1 MKKILFFILILSAF
15 IACEQKPDSGVE
27 PPKSDVEDQEP
38 EIDTGIGVES
48 GYEYIDLGL
57 SVKWATC
64 NVGAETPED
73 YGDYFAWAE
82 TQSKSKYNWDSYKYQ
97 KTGKYGSSFLL
108 KYCTSEPNDGYQ
120 WGYNDFSDGKSVLE
134 RADDAAYVNWKGKWR
149 MPTPEEFQELI
160 NFCTWEK
167 TIQNRVVGYKVTSIV
182 DGYTERSI
190 FLPAAGEIW
199 TNVEGTKTEHNGKTV
214 IGNYWS
220 NELEFDHCIYAY
232 YLYFSVNATDIDI
245 DSNSRC
251 TGFSIRPVCP

>member
-1 MKKILFFILILSAF
+1 MRKLFVNIVLIAIGLVVFNS
-15 IACEQKPDSGVE
+15 CEQKPDSGVE
-27 PPKSDVEDQEP
+27 SQKPDIEDQEP
-38 EIDTGIGVES
+38 EIDTGIGVEN
-48 GYEYIDLGL
+48 GHEYVDLGL

-82 TQSKSKYNWDSYKYQ
+82 TQSKSKYDWDSYKYQ

-160 NFCTWEK
+160 NFCKWEK
-167 TIQNRVVGYKVTSIV
+167 TIQNRVVGYK
-182 DGYTERSI
+182 
-190 FLPAAGEIW
+190 F
-199 TNVEGTKTEHNGKTV
+199 TK
-214 IGNYWS
+214 W
-220 NELEFDHCIYAY
+220 
-232 YLYFSVNATDIDI
+232 
-245 DSNSRC
+245 
-251 TGFSIRPVCP
+251 